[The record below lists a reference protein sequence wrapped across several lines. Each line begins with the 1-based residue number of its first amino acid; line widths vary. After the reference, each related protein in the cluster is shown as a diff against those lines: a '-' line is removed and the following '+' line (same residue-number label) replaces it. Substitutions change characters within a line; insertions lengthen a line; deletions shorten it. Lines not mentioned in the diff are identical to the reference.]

1 MKRRAFSIAL
11 IVLSLLLP
19 ACGLAEGIGESSA
32 FLERFTA
39 NKMGTDGAAWTE
51 EKGNVLVYPLKNGGQ
66 VSVTQEEGQILCVA
80 AVLAKDGGVTEEE
93 ILSCLLNALEM
104 NEGQVKTGIL
114 RDETR
119 ISVYLCREA
128 DATRL
133 CWQPLLGGTERH
145 ASPECGGMNG
155 PRLTTEAAA
164 EAQGFARC
172 RNCWRGEKAI
182 LP

>member
-1 MKRRAFSIAL
+1 MKRHAFSIVL

-32 FLERFTA
+32 FLERFA
-39 NKMGTDGAAWTE
+39 AVKMGTDGAAWTE

-66 VSVTQEEGQILCVA
+66 ISVTQEERRILCVT
-80 AVLAKDGGVTEEE
+80 AVLAKDGSITEEE
-93 ILSCLLNALEM
+93 ILSCLLNAL
-104 NEGQVKTGIL
+104 NLNGDDVKTGTL

-128 DATRL
+128 DAARL

-164 EAQGFARC
+164 DAQGFARC
-172 RNCWRGEKAI
+172 RNCWREEKAI